1 MSFRMDATIIN
12 SAERKYII
20 LKWNFHYFAKIKL
33 NNYAFKNLSMVAYI
47 IGTRKS
53 KFAITKLGA
62 SDFVST
68 IHNYFA
74 N

>member
-1 MSFRMDATIIN
+1 MI
-12 SAERKYII
+12 
-20 LKWNFHYFAKIKL
+20 
-33 NNYAFKNLSMVAYI
+33 AYI